1 MGTFQVGLLLIGT
14 FALLLALSVPV
25 SVSIIISSVVTM
37 ASTLSLDLG
46 TFVASQR
53 MVGGVDSFSLLA
65 VPFYILCGVL
75 MNTGG
80 IAQKLIDF
88 AKILV
93 GRIPGGLAHTNILGN
108 TLFGSLSGSS
118 VAASVAI
125 GGVLIPMEE
134 KEGYDKK
141 FAAAVNIASA
151 PTGLIIPPSGIL
163 IIYPVLAGCSVVGMI
178 MSGYIPGLMWALAC
192 MVVAYVIAKKN
203 HYPTAGK
210 VPASVFFK
218 YFVDAIPSLLLI
230 VIIVGGVMSG
240 IFTATESAAVAV
252 AYTLFLSI
260 VVYRSIKIKDLPK
273 ILLDACETT
282 AVIMFLIAGSNVM
295 SFVMS
300 FTGLPSAIGNALIS
314 VSSNK
319 YVILLIINLVLLVV
333 GCFMDI
339 TPAVLIFTPIFLPVV
354 QSFGMDPIHFGIM
367 MVMNLGIGNITPA
380 RWQRTVQRLLG
391 SRYGHGGHDQTDP
404 AVLCRDLCSADAGSL
419 CALVLHGS
427 AHPVRRSLIMRKGAS
442 FHGLFSHQVWRC
454 RRWRNQ

>member
-1 MGTFQVGLLLIGT
+1 MAFEETREQQQMYNDFRSCIYICLIIEILMNLPITADNRVTQFILDLLARFKVFNSVSGCKVAELICICVVCIGT
-14 FALLLALSVPV
+14 KAKKALKFNVK
-25 SVSIIISSVVTM
+25 TM
-37 ASTLSLDLG
+37 
-46 TFVASQR
+46 V
-53 MVGGVDSFSLLA
+53 
-65 VPFYILCGVL
+65 
-75 MNTGG
+75 
-80 IAQKLIDF
+80 
-88 AKILV
+88 
-93 GRIPGGLAHTNILGN
+93 
-108 TLFGSLSGSS
+108 
-118 VAASVAI
+118 
-125 GGVLIPMEE
+125 
-134 KEGYDKK
+134 
-141 FAAAVNIASA
+141 
-151 PTGLIIPPSGIL
+151 
-163 IIYPVLAGCSVVGMI
+163 IYPVLAGCSVVGMI

-282 AVIMFLIAGSNVM
+282 AIIMFLIAGSNVM

-367 MVMNLGIGNITPA
+367 MVMNLGIGNITPP
-380 RWQRTVQRLLG
+380 V
-391 SRYGHGGHDQTDP
+391 
-404 AVLCRDLCSADAGSL
+404 
-419 CALVLHGS
+419 GS
-427 AHPVRRSLIMRKGAS
+427 A
-442 FHGLFSHQVWRC
+442 LFSGCSVADMDMEDMIKPILPFYAAIFVALMLVAYVPWFSMALPTLFGAV
-454 RRWRNQ
+454 